1 MTAGKGNLRR
11 YNRMMM
17 KLALAALALLVA
29 GCSQNAQTPEAV
41 RQAIVDDIKVRSAQ
55 TGLKMDA
62 MDVSVS
68 SVSFA
73 TNEARA
79 TVAFS
84 PKGMPPGSGMSMDYV
99 LTRKGGGWAVNSRQ
113 LSGPPGSAAPAGAL
127 PPGHPGVERK
137 Q

>member
-1 MTAGKGNLRR
+1 MTLPR
-11 YNRMMM
+11 YNRVM
-17 KLALAALALLVA
+17 KFALAVLALLLA
-29 GCSQNAQTPEAV
+29 ACSKNVQTTDAV
-41 RQAIVDDIKVRSAQ
+41 RQAVVDDIKIRAGQ

-99 LTRKGGGWAVNSRQ
+99 LARKGDAWSVTSRQ
-113 LSGPPGSAAPAGAL
+113 LSGRSGGVPGGGLSPGQL
-127 PPGHPGVERK
+127 PPGHPGTESK

>member
-1 MTAGKGNLRR
+1 MV
-11 YNRMMM
+11 M
-17 KLALAALALLVA
+17 KHAFAALALLLA
-29 GCSQNAQTPEAV
+29 GCSKNIQTPDAV
-41 RQAIVDDIKVRSAQ
+41 RQAVMDDVKNRAAK
-55 TGLKMDA
+55 TGLIADA

-73 TNEARA
+73 KDEARA

-99 LTRKGGGWAVNSRQ
+99 LTRKGDAWSVTSRQ
-113 LSGPPGSAAPAGAL
+113 LSGPMGMPPAGAPAGQL
-127 PPGHPGVERK
+127 PPGHPGTESK